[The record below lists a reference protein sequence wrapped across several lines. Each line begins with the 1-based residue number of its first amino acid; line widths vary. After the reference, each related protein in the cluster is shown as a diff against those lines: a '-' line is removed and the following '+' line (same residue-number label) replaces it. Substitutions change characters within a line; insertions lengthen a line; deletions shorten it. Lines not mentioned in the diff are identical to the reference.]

1 MCTLHNLCYR
11 LDTEVPT
18 RYRQLEHNA
27 RNAYTEKSSTGCFSS
42 KNGRMMVSVC
52 VCPCVCPSAPAESP
66 GSHCLV
72 PPASLPCWSP
82 RPVPGNGPLPDLGIL
97 RHWGGVCSGCRSCS
111 DPRRPKAPDTS
122 LQACVSCCVTS
133 KVSPSSSHP

>member
-1 MCTLHNLCYR
+1 MAAGTEPGVQGLSRGSAPSLLGPQSVENCMCTLHNLCYR

-42 KNGRMMVSVC
+42 KNGRLMVSVC

-72 PPASLPCWSP
+72 HPPLCPA
-82 RPVPGNGPLPDLGIL
+82 G
-97 RHWGGVCSGCRSCS
+97 
-111 DPRRPKAPDTS
+111 A
-122 LQACVSCCVTS
+122 
-133 KVSPSSSHP
+133 